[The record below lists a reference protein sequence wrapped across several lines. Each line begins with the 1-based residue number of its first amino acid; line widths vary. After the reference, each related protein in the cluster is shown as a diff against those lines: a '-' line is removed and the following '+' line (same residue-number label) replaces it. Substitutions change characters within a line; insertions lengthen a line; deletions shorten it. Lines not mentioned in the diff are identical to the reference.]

1 MKEEGAVCDAR
12 GRHDGA
18 DVGRGET
25 GSLELGDGGAHK
37 AFASLKALRFTR

>member
-12 GRHDGA
+12 GLYYRA
-18 DVGRGET
+18 DVSRCET

-37 AFASLKALRFTR
+37 SFASLKALRFTR